1 MLYTCILDSSFYEFS
16 SQNTYHWKLI
26 KHLWNFMS
34 MEIQRYL
41 YIFIAIKIQ
50 HCSCSEKWW
59 RNLLI
64 LKLLEEL
71 FVYFIWTSTPEIPF
85 HIYIVQSC
93 CIWQFHVMYGFQSP
107 GVQTPPL
114 SSVPLLVLMREK
126 WSVSQMNKTEKK
138 KCHLNLKKCFFFLP
152 FSINVNL
159 LHKRKITIKQ

>member
-50 HCSCSEKWW
+50 HCLCSVKWW

-107 GVQTPPL
+107 GVQTPPPTFFR
-114 SSVPLLVLMREK
+114 SFIGPNERKMKRFSNEQNR
-126 WSVSQMNKTEKK
+126 KK
-138 KCHLNLKKCFFFLP
+138 EMSFKLKKMFFL
-152 FSINVNL
+152 FAFFD
-159 LHKRKITIKQ
+159 KC

>member
-1 MLYTCILDSSFYEFS
+1 
-16 SQNTYHWKLI
+16 
-26 KHLWNFMS
+26 MS

-93 CIWQFHVMYGFQSP
+93 CKWQFLSISWSSD
-107 GVQTPPL
+107 PPPPTFFRSFINERKMKRFWNEPKKKRKKEMSL
-114 SSVPLLVLMREK
+114 KLKNMFFLLPLL
-126 WSVSQMNKTEKK
+126 
-138 KCHLNLKKCFFFLP
+138 
-152 FSINVNL
+152 INVHL
-159 LHKRKITIKQ
+159 LHKRKIMIKQLKSWKISSIFCWNW

>member
-1 MLYTCILDSSFYEFS
+1 
-16 SQNTYHWKLI
+16 
-26 KHLWNFMS
+26 MS

-93 CIWQFHVMYGFQSP
+93 CKWQFLSISWSSD
-107 GVQTPPL
+107 PPLL
-114 SSVPLLVLMREK
+114 SSVPLLMRER
-126 WSVSQMNKTEKK
+126 WSVSEMNNKKKEKK
-138 KCHLNLKKCFFFLP
+138 KCHWKHWKLKNMFFLLALL
-152 FSINVNL
+152 INVHL
-159 LHKRKITIKQ
+159 LHKRKIMIKQLKSWKISSIFCWNS

>member
-71 FVYFIWTSTPEIPF
+71 LVYFIWTSTPEIPF

-93 CIWQFHVMYGFQSP
+93 CKWQFLSISWSSD
-107 GVQTPPL
+107 PPPPLL
-114 SSVPLLVLMREK
+114 SSVPLLMRER
-126 WSVSQMNKTEKK
+126 WSVSEMNKKK
-138 KCHLNLKKCFFFLP
+138 RKKEMSLKLKNMFFL
-152 FSINVNL
+152 FASFD
-159 LHKRKITIKQ
+159 KCQSFT